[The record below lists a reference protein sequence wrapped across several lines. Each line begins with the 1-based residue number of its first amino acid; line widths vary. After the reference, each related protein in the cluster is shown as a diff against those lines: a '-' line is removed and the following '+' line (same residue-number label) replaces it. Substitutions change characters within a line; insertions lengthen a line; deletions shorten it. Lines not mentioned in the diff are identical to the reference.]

1 MSNIKSLLVEFIVAF
16 LLGIAGNIAI
26 FYIAVLM
33 SILGI
38 YPYFS
43 FMSGIAIA
51 ILAGIPLGSSLG
63 IVITKKYIFRTGKLS
78 VLCLFTSLVFGFLAA
93 FLCGVLE
100 VYGLIGPGS
109 SEIIVFLL
117 VPLFALIGYNAMEM
131 LLRRR
136 KESGRSAPQK
146 HLNDRDSSPVIEKQS
161 Q

>member
-1 MSNIKSLLVEFIVAF
+1 MAF

-33 SILGI
+33 DILGI

-93 FLCGVLE
+93 RFLCPAL
-100 VYGLIGPGS
+100 YFIGLIGRGGLS
-109 SEIIVFLL
+109 DIIVFPL
-117 VPLFALIGYNAMEM
+117 VPLFALIGYNAMAV
-131 LLRRR
+131 LLRGR
-136 KESGRSAPQK
+136 KQ
-146 HLNDRDSSPVIEKQS
+146 V
-161 Q
+161 